1 MTEEPYRWLEAIRNR
16 REYIEDQLQTGQPVV
31 AVQGAP
37 GILLMTLRAGTPKLF
52 EIYDRLALGCV
63 GHPADLEKVR
73 QAAIDT
79 AHVEGFT
86 RSAADVTSRRLVN
99 YSLGPA
105 LKNAFEQ
112 IFSAPLMF
120 RGVLAEVG
128 RDPKDDLIW
137 SLDYDGSYYASTAPE
152 LESGVLIAGRR
163 RIQQD
168 WSSVKEK
175 GQVHFSDWKAM
186 ASHAL
191 RLLVWARQ
199 PGDVQDRKGWA
210 DMPGEAKA
218 LADLLGGAQVETAIL
233 DRSRASAGL
242 AYRVPNNGEL
252 GFSG

>member
-31 AVQGAP
+31 VVQGEP

-120 RGVLAEVG
+120 RGVLAEIG
-128 RDPKDDLIW
+128 QEPKGDLVW
-137 SLDYDGSYYASTAPE
+137 LLDYDGSYFASSEAE
-152 LESGVLIAGRR
+152 LAIGILVAGRR

-168 WSSVKEK
+168 WSAQKEK
-175 GQVHFSDWKAM
+175 APAHFSDWKAM
-186 ASHAL
+186 ALHAL

-199 PGDVQDRKGWA
+199 PGDAQDRKAWA
-210 DMPGEAKA
+210 DIPAEAKA
-218 LADLLGGAQVETAIL
+218 LVDLLAGAPLEAVVL
-233 DRSRASAGL
+233 DRSRLAAGG